1 MSRQRWFETLHPSVV
16 LVYLVGVM
24 GLGLCTLHPIY
35 LGLMSLCALVVNIWL
50 RGIGPI
56 SYTHLCFA

>member
-24 GLGLCTLHPIY
+24 GLGLCTLQDVYKRQVQGCPY
-35 LGLMSLCALVVNIWL
+35 
-50 RGIGPI
+50 RP
-56 SYTHLCFA
+56 

>member
-35 LGLMSLCALVVNIWL
+35 LGLMSLCALVVNIW
-50 RGIGPI
+50 
-56 SYTHLCFA
+56 

>member
-35 LGLMSLCALVVNIWL
+35 LGLMSLWSTV
-50 RGIGPI
+50 RESPK
-56 SYTHLCFA
+56 